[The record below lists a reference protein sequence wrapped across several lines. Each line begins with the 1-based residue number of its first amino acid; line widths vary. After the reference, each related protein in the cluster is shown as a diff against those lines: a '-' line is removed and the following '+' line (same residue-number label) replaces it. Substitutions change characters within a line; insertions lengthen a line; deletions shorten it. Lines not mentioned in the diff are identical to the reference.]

1 MTFNLTVRHLALAGL
16 VLSALLGPP
25 GAASS
30 EAATGPPGAATWTD
44 VTKLGARPGADAT
57 AAVRLAIE
65 HTPAGGLV
73 FFPPGHYTVSGE
85 IVIDRPLILSGE
97 GLGSQIFQSS
107 PGQSLFVLRG
117 VQGVSI
123 QDLYLGSAATTAGA
137 SLIKLVGAHHCRVE
151 NVTMLGGYYG
161 VHLQGSI
168 LNTFIDLRSGVNIG
182 GFFAGTST
190 NRYWVFAERANG
202 ISANANTFLAPVL
215 EGGTNGIRLEDAGGE
230 GSLYVFGGSIEGV
243 ANVGLGLRKAG
254 LPTVISGMHF
264 EGNGTADIDLDQA
277 FATRIEGVFATKKI
291 RLGKTTLNTTIANGL
306 VHAITIDAEAR
317 RTRLENLMVDL
328 GGVGGGIDDAATDT
342 QYTAVSGVNPFDWYG
357 TEGIG
362 VQNPNSNPVGL
373 TPNLKL
379 QVAGRVQAQAFD
391 TGDIL
396 FHAEGRPLWRMYED
410 QRGLQLED
418 VRTGET
424 SRVFLERDVAPLNDR
439 LDALQREVAELRRAI
454 APVP

>member
-1 MTFNLTVRHLALAGL
+1 
-16 VLSALLGPP
+16 
-25 GAASS
+25 
-30 EAATGPPGAATWTD
+30 
-44 VTKLGARPGADAT
+44 
-57 AAVRLAIE
+57 
-65 HTPAGGLV
+65 
-73 FFPPGHYTVSGE
+73 
-85 IVIDRPLILSGE
+85 
-97 GLGSQIFQSS
+97 
-107 PGQSLFVLRG
+107 
-117 VQGVSI
+117 
-123 QDLYLGSAATTAGA
+123 
-137 SLIKLVGAHHCRVE
+137 
-151 NVTMLGGYYG
+151 MLGGYYG

-306 VHAITIDAEAR
+306 VHAITIDAEAS